1 MFAYVGPLRIMEMFA
16 DFEERNLIKINLKH
30 FYFCLSDSLL
40 INYTKYRPKTSC
52 KTYNCKMI

>member
-1 MFAYVGPLRIMEMFA
+1 MFAYVGPLRVMAMFA

-40 INYTKYRPKTSC
+40 INYTKYRPKTSL
-52 KTYNCKMI
+52 M